1 MELLD
6 VSTRQ
11 EAGWTVVSLIGQ
23 FDVATAPQVRQALV
37 EAQYSAA
44 SRVVLDLAGVEF
56 SDSMGLGVIIGGL
69 KRARS
74 HEGELVL
81 VCDRERI
88 LHILEITR
96 IDQIVTV
103 HPSIDEAIPG

>member
-6 VSTRQ
+6 VSIRQ
-11 EAGWTVVSLIGQ
+11 EAGWTVVSLTGQ
-23 FDVATAPQVRQALV
+23 FDVATAPQVRQALI

-44 SRVVLDLAGVEF
+44 SRVALDLRGVEF
-56 SDSMGLGVIIGGL
+56 VDSMGLGVIIGGL

-74 HEGELVL
+74 HDGELVL

-88 LHILEITR
+88 LHLFEITW
-96 IDQIVTV
+96 IDQIVRVVPT
-103 HPSIDEAIPG
+103 IDAAGIT